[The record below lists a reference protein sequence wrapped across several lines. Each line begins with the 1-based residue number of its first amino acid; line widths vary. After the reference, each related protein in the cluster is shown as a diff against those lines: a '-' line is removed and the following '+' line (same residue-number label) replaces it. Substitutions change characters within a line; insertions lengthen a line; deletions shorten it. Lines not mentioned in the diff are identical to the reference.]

1 MKKTKKTKEL
11 NSEQLAALNILQSE
25 CNVFLTGA
33 AGTGKSFLLQEFR
46 RQSATHAL
54 IPILASTGAAA
65 ILVGGR
71 TFHSYFGLGILEG
84 GIAKTIERAT
94 GNRRLQSRL
103 KEAHTLIIDEISMI
117 SGPTLGAA
125 EAIARKVRGNSS
137 PWGGIRIIA
146 VGDFS
151 QLPPVNPFSQVREW
165 AFLDPSW
172 TKSEFRPVVL
182 KKIMRSKD
190 TSFLEV
196 LSDVRRGKVTPRVRA
211 FLELRAQALPSGEF
225 TTLLP
230 RRDAVDQHNMRKL
243 SELRTDGVDFETQF
257 EGAEKDIQAF
267 RKHSPI
273 PDLLTLKPKALVML
287 RQNDPDGRFV
297 NGSLAII
304 TKIEKTSL
312 ELRLQDGS
320 GSAKGDTIQL
330 KPVDFTLLNAEGE
343 PVVKAKNFPLT
354 LAWAFTIHKAQ
365 GATLDAVHVD
375 LSHAWEPGQAYVAL
389 SRARSP
395 DRLFVKN
402 WYSHAIHADPE
413 VSRFYELLEE
423 ESLLPRPR
431 GQENVSLSN
440 TRSAEGDPDDSEWD
454 GEPVNGQFDF

>member
-1 MKKTKKTKEL
+1 
-11 NSEQLAALNILQSE
+11 
-25 CNVFLTGA
+25 
-33 AGTGKSFLLQEFR
+33 
-46 RQSATHAL
+46 
-54 IPILASTGAAA
+54 
-65 ILVGGR
+65 
-71 TFHSYFGLGILEG
+71 
-84 GIAKTIERAT
+84 
-94 GNRRLQSRL
+94 
-103 KEAHTLIIDEISMI
+103 
-117 SGPTLGAA
+117 
-125 EAIARKVRGNSS
+125 
-137 PWGGIRIIA
+137 
-146 VGDFS
+146 
-151 QLPPVNPFSQVREW
+151 
-165 AFLDPSW
+165 
-172 TKSEFRPVVL
+172 
-182 KKIMRSKD
+182 
-190 TSFLEV
+190 
-196 LSDVRRGKVTPRVRA
+196 
-211 FLELRAQALPSGEF
+211 
-225 TTLLP
+225 
-230 RRDAVDQHNMRKL
+230 
-243 SELRTDGVDFETQF
+243 
-257 EGAEKDIQAF
+257 
-267 RKHSPI
+267 
-273 PDLLTLKPKALVML
+273 ML

-423 ESLLPRPR
+423 ESSQKPSEVRGIRLFLTLAQLKATQTNPAGKASPSTVNLTFSELDDLELLRQRVLNLAPIYSTGRALSSSPSTTGR
-431 GQENVSLSN
+431 TSAPLLIGQ
-440 TRSAEGDPDDSEWD
+440 DDESQSPNLDSW
-454 GEPVNGQFDF
+454 